1 MSHELLIRNA
11 TLVDGTGAPRRT
23 GGVAISGDR
32 IELVGELNGER
43 GRVEI
48 DACGK
53 VLAPGFIDV
62 HTHDDRLLLSDPAM
76 LPKLLQ
82 GVTTVVTGNC
92 GISLAPSPPSAPPP
106 LDLLDDSG
114 AWYRF
119 DTFDAYAAALEE
131 ARPATNCV
139 ALVGHSTL
147 RVRAM
152 DRLDREASAREIATM
167 RAELDA
173 ALRAGATGMSAG
185 PYYAPA
191 AAASTEELIEVARP
205 LAAQRGIFTIHMRDE
220 GANVLASID
229 ETLAIGR
236 ALGVPVV
243 ISHHKVA
250 GQPAH
255 GRSVATLAKI
265 AAAMRTQ
272 PVGLDCYPYCASSTV
287 LIAEAVRHASRVLVT
302 WSRAHPEF
310 AGLELSE
317 AADRLG
323 LPPGQAIEALQPAGA
338 VYFTMDEADVQRIL
352 AFGATMVGSDG
363 LPHDP
368 HPHPRLWGTFPR
380 VLGHYAR
387 ELALFSLETAVH
399 KMTGLT
405 AGRFG
410 LAERGTI
417 RPGAVADLVL
427 FDPAT
432 VIDEATFEHPTRPAA
447 GIDTVIV
454 AGEIAVAQGAA
465 TGVRRGRLLT
475 GRVSAGDAAWAA

>member
-1 MSHELLIRNA
+1 MNYDLLIRNA
-11 TLVDGTGAPRRT
+11 TLVDGTGAPPRT

-32 IELVGELNGER
+32 IELAGELNGAR
-43 GRVEI
+43 GRIEI
-48 DACGK
+48 DANGK

-114 AWYRF
+114 TWYRF
-119 DTFDAYAAALEE
+119 DTFDAYAAALAD

-152 DRLDREASAREIATM
+152 DRLDRAASAAEIAAM

-173 ALRAGATGMSAG
+173 ALGAGATGMSAG

-205 LAAQRGIFTIHMRDE
+205 LAAHRGIFTIHMRNEHD
-220 GANVLASID
+220 GVLVSID

-250 GQPAH
+250 GQKSH
-255 GRSVATLAKI
+255 GRSVETLAKI
-265 AAAMRTQ
+265 AAAMRAQ
-272 PVGLDCYPYCASSTV
+272 PVALDCYPYCASSTV
-287 LIAEAVRHASRVLVT
+287 LIAEGVRYASRVIVT
-302 WSRAHPEF
+302 WSRSHPECS
-310 AGLELSE
+310 GLDLKV
-317 AADRLG
+317 AAERLG
-323 LPPGQAIEALQPAGA
+323 LPVEQAIAALQPAGA
-338 VYFTMDEADVQRIL
+338 VYFVMDEADVQRIL
-352 AFGATMVGSDG
+352 AFGATMIGSDG

-387 ELALFSLETAVH
+387 DLALFSLETAVH
-399 KMTGLT
+399 KMTGLS
-405 AGRFG
+405 AARFG
-410 LAERGTI
+410 LADRGVI
-417 RPGAVADLVL
+417 RPGAIADLVI
-427 FDPAT
+427 FDAAT
-432 VIDEATFEHPTRPAA
+432 VHDSANFEHPTRAPL

-454 AGEIAVAQGAA
+454 AGQLAVAGGKA
-465 TGVRRGRLLT
+465 TGAREGRLIT
-475 GRVSAGDAAWAA
+475 GRVRVDDPAWAG